1 MRRVR
6 LSVSVP
12 RTRLSSIATP
22 AEVANLSGQSGN
34 LAWLW
39 AWIRTVQSALPGNFT
54 QPTKAWWRMRGRQLE
69 KPKRTCACRSISIWN
84 LLRMRSHWG
93 GKYWNYI
100 G

>member
-12 RTRLSSIATP
+12 ENQIKLDRNTRRGREFERS
-22 AEVANLSGQSGN
+22 SGN

-39 AWIRTVQSALPGNFT
+39 AWIRTVQALCRGNFT
-54 QPTKAWWRMRGRQLE
+54 AHESMVADARAAVE
-69 KPKRTCACRSISIWN
+69 KPKRTCACRSVSIWN
-84 LLRMRSHWG
+84 LFRMRSHWG